1 MYKLCN
7 MQKWACLFLMLSV
20 TLCALPGSAD
30 FAESD
35 ATGLTGQAVDS
46 TIAGL
51 RAEIQRLRE
60 EQQALDEQIDL
71 AKQEIGGA
79 IRQKTLMDQQILLL
93 ATEVDCFDRML
104 EHYDGILTFHQ
115 TSYDQLSNSYDTH
128 FTVLGNRLRQSREE
142 GFPGKAELLRNSKNL
157 LDLLVGLE
165 RLREIEEFDRS
176 LMDSLEREQA
186 EMIALRQII
195 EGYRFDRHA
204 AAVERVERMQL
215 LNTQLQASGNYLH
228 SLMDDVNRFSYYIQ
242 QSQAG
247 KQIADKTIA
256 DRVQKL
262 QDRIAEEGPDFWQAE
277 RAAKLLAMSDSIK
290 AQMEAGAVQK
300 GTEFY
305 ADGKTFIWPLVIVPH
320 RDATVLAKVGYRTYQ
335 VGGKLFTSYHG
346 GVDLSADYGSHVLAA
361 ASGMVVAADRADGYG
376 DYVVILHD
384 DGSQTRYA
392 YLGKALVNVGDYVLQ
407 GEAIA
412 TAGVSGNSA
421 GIGCHFE
428 LYIDGTQVDPLE
440 HLTLPKSQPSVDHT
454 EPAVD

>member
-7 MQKWACLFLMLSV
+7 MHKWACLFVILSI

-30 FAESD
+30 FAKSD
-35 ATGLTGQAVDS
+35 TAEASGQAVDS
-46 TIAGL
+46 TVAGL
-51 RAEIQRLRE
+51 RAEIQRLKE
-60 EQQALDEQIDL
+60 EQQALDEQIQL
-71 AKQEIGGA
+71 AKEEVGGA

-93 ATEVDCFDRML
+93 ASEVECYDRML
-104 EHYDGILTFHQ
+104 EHYDGVLNYHQ
-115 TSYDQLSNSYDTH
+115 TSYDQLSASYDAH
-128 FTVLGNRLRQSREE
+128 FAVLGDRLRQSREE
-142 GFPGKAELLRNSKNL
+142 GVPSQPELFRNSKNL

-165 RLREIEEFDRS
+165 RLREIDEFDRS
-176 LMDSLEREQA
+176 LMDSLEREQS
-186 EMIALRQII
+186 EMAALRRMI
-195 EGYRFDRHA
+195 EAYRVDRHTA
-204 AAVERVERMQL
+204 ALERVERMQL

-247 KQIADKTIA
+247 KQIADRTITEQVKA
-256 DRVQKL
+256 L
-262 QDRIAEEGPDFWQAE
+262 QDRLAEEGSAFWQNE
-277 RAAKLLAMSDSIK
+277 RAAKLFTAGDAVK
-290 AQMEAGAVQK
+290 AQMESGSIQK
-300 GTEFY
+300 GADFY
-305 ADGKTFIWPLVIVPH
+305 ADGNTFIWPLVIVPH
-320 RDATVLAKVGYRTYQ
+320 RDATVLSQMGYRTYQ

-428 LYIDGTQVDPLE
+428 LYIDGAQVNPME
-440 HLTLPKSQPSVDHT
+440 YLTIPKSEQSVETTD
-454 EPAVD
+454 PVVG